1 VDNTSSAHAMCID
14 EIVVTRFAQSSPAN
28 GAKSLQEKIVNGK
41 LGIGI
46 PANDVNTA
54 PPLTTTLRGREGG
67 VGGHFFV
74 MTLIGTLSATTS
86 IRPAVGSVARIL
98 EKGETE

>member
-1 VDNTSSAHAMCID
+1 MCID
-14 EIVVTRFAQSSPAN
+14 EIVVTRFAQTSPAN

-54 PPLTTTLRGREGG
+54 PPLTTTLRGRGG
-67 VGGHFFV
+67 EVHFFV